1 MHIPGQRSRREK
13 APSVARGKFT
23 ASVCP
28 YRSLNQIAIIKRIIY
43 FAKKGCFAELP
54 VIRIVMKHQ
63 LSSRR
68 YIYLV
73 LTLSQPLFI
82 VYKSSRGKL
91 TYTCPLFRSNG
102 IFPELN
108 RLSISVIKF
117 EGFAFE
123 LTCSLVDH
131 IRYIPLQA

>member
-1 MHIPGQRSRREK
+1 MHILGQCSRQEK

-23 ASVCP
+23 ASICP
-28 YRSLNQIAIIKRIIY
+28 HLSLTQITIINLVITL
-43 FAKKGCFAELP
+43 AKKGCFAELP

-102 IFPELN
+102 IFPELY
-108 RLSISVIKF
+108 RFPVSVIKL
-117 EGFAFE
+117 EGF
-123 LTCSLVDH
+123 
-131 IRYIPLQA
+131 